1 MDDGFQFREGKG
13 IKRRLHNLFL
23 TVLLRILLVYG
34 THHLKSNDCGAV
46 FADNNI
52 LNVVR
57 IVLAVHKHGSKTLS
71 CNIDGIDDSLITAG
85 NMLKAQCLKIHILLG
100 GQNSQKSLVEKRVNM
115 TANLICDQFLYLLN
129 TRAEAYAKHLPF
141 LAENKDIRT

>member
-1 MDDGFQFREGKG
+1 
-13 IKRRLHNLFL
+13 
-23 TVLLRILLVYG
+23 
-34 THHLKSNDCGAV
+34 
-46 FADNNI
+46 
-52 LNVVR
+52 
-57 IVLAVHKHGSKTLS
+57 
-71 CNIDGIDDSLITAG
+71 
-85 NMLKAQCLKIHILLG
+85 MLKAQCLKIHILLG